1 MTDQDH
7 RGSELAVGRIAT
19 STPAPTPAPFVWKD
33 FSRFVEVHPV
43 QRGWLVLWGRY
54 EEAGRR
60 KVLAGNRTYRDLAG
74 VAVRSAAAG
83 ASGAGPPALPAHPDA
98 PAAALALFA
107 RFPSPAPA
115 RPDLPGPC

>member
-1 MTDQDH
+1 M
-7 RGSELAVGRIAT
+7 GRIAT

-33 FSRFVEVHPV
+33 FSRFVEGHPV

-74 VAVRSAAAG
+74 VRRRFADAVVELVGR
-83 ASGAGPPALPAHPDA
+83 PELTRRPDVLRDALVLFDRFPFPAHG
-98 PAAALALFA
+98 PA
-107 RFPSPAPA
+107 
-115 RPDLPGPC
+115 DLPEPL